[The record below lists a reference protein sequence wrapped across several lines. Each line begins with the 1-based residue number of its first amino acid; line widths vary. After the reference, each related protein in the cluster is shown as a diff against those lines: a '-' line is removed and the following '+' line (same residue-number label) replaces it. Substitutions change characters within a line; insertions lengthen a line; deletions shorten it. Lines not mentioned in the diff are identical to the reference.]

1 MTEIQ
6 QTQTWTVYAPE
17 EQRQQINDLLAA
29 LNGLVA
35 NEAGVDGMQI
45 PKAKLIILGLRTAI
59 ELKDPSGLR
68 KLNV

>member
-1 MTEIQ
+1 MTEQ
-6 QTQTWTVYAPE
+6 QNQTWTVYAPE

-59 ELKDPSGLR
+59 ELRDPSGLR

>member
-59 ELKDPSGLR
+59 ELRDPSGLR

>member
-17 EQRQQINDLLAA
+17 EQRKQINDLLAA

-59 ELKDPSGLR
+59 ELRDPSGLR

>member
-1 MTEIQ
+1 MTEVQ

-17 EQRQQINDLLAA
+17 EQRQQINDLLAV

-35 NEAGVDGMQI
+35 NEAGVEGMQI

-59 ELKDPSGLR
+59 ELKDPSGFR

>member
-1 MTEIQ
+1 MTEV

-59 ELKDPSGLR
+59 ELRDPSGLR

>member
-1 MTEIQ
+1 MTEVQ

>member
-1 MTEIQ
+1 MTEVQ

-59 ELKDPSGLR
+59 ELRDPSGLR